1 MNYMSHASKMT
12 GRRLPLVR
20 TLLTVR
26 ALLMMRN
33 LLALG
38 ALFSLCTVSYASAA
52 SDLVTPERS
61 SSIKTTI
68 ELPLQG
74 VTLEYKANVRLL
86 QVLDDANASFNANA
100 SSNENASGSIGYF
113 PLSAQ
118 LFDKTNTQA
127 NESNKATEVNQANQ
141 ANKDIEAKKRNVF
154 NQLDAFSVEEPEA
167 NLVRQQLASFQYLNR
182 VFIELDRNAVISQS
196 DKNPLL
202 VSNSHTNKSSAAIKR
217 VSTSQTQAF
226 SLYLPQR
233 PTSIQLM
240 GVMKESVT
248 MNLIEHGTLNDYL
261 DALPNGFI
269 GESADKSVAYVVQ
282 PDGVVQTIQYA
293 YWNEQPVY
301 LAPGAI
307 VFMAFYS
314 LPSEYSM
321 LNQDI
326 VDLLRHKVGL

>member
-1 MNYMSHASKMT
+1 
-12 GRRLPLVR
+12 
-20 TLLTVR
+20 
-26 ALLMMRN
+26 MMRN

-118 LFDKTNTQA
+118 LFDKTNTEA
-127 NESNKATEVNQANQ
+127 NESNKATEVNQA
-141 ANKDIEAKKRNVF
+141 IEAKKRNVF

-202 VSNSHTNKSSAAIKR
+202 VSSSHTNKPS
-217 VSTSQTQAF
+217 VSQIQAF

-314 LPSEYSM
+314 LPSEYST

>member
-1 MNYMSHASKMT
+1 MSHTSKMT

-20 TLLTVR
+20 TMLT
-26 ALLMMRN
+26 MS
-33 LLALG
+33 
-38 ALFSLCTVSYASAA
+38 ALFALSSASAA
-52 SDLVTPERS
+52 PELVTPERS

-74 VTLEYKANVRLL
+74 VTLEYQTNVRLL
-86 QVLDDANASFNANA
+86 RVLDDANANA
-100 SSNENASGSIGYF
+100 SSNANGTIGYF

-118 LFDKTNTQA
+118 LFDITNTEATEITGFKEANQA
-127 NESNKATEVNQANQ
+127 NES
-141 ANKDIEAKKRNVF
+141 IEAKKRNVL
-154 NQLDAFSVEEPEA
+154 NQLEAFAVEEPEA

-202 VSNSHTNKSSAAIKR
+202 VSSSHTNKPSD
-217 VSTSQTQAF
+217 SQTQAF

-240 GVMKESVT
+240 GAMKESVT

-314 LPSEYSM
+314 LPSEYST

>member
-1 MNYMSHASKMT
+1 MMNNMSHASKMT
-12 GRRLPLVR
+12 ECRLSVMSSTLTMRV
-20 TLLTVR
+20 LLTFS
-26 ALLMMRN
+26 ALL
-33 LLALG
+33 
-38 ALFSLCTVSYASAA
+38 SLCTFSYASSA
-52 SDLVTPERS
+52 SNVVKPS
-61 SSIKTTI
+61 VKTTI

-86 QVLDDANASFNANA
+86 QVLDDANAS
-100 SSNENASGSIGYF
+100 GSIGYF

-118 LFDKTNTQA
+118 FFDKTNTKA
-127 NESNKATEVNQANQ
+127 NGLY
-141 ANKDIEAKKRNVF
+141 KDIEAKKRHVF
-154 NQLDAFSVEEPEA
+154 NQLDAFSAEEPEA
-167 NLVRQQLASFQYLNR
+167 KLVKQQLASFQYLNR

-202 VSNSHTNKSSAAIKR
+202 VSRSNLDKTSA
-217 VSTSQTQAF
+217 TQAQRF

-233 PTSIQLM
+233 PTSIQLV
-240 GVMKESVT
+240 GAMKESVT

-314 LPSEYSM
+314 LPSEYST

>member
-1 MNYMSHASKMT
+1 MMNYMSHTSKMT

-20 TLLTVR
+20 TMLTMR
-26 ALLMMRN
+26 ALLMMS
-33 LLALG
+33 
-38 ALFSLCTVSYASAA
+38 ALFALSSASVA
-52 SDLVTPERS
+52 SDLVTPASLYKPDSAS
-61 SSIKTTI
+61 SVKTTI

-74 VTLEYKANVRLL
+74 VTLEYQTNVRLL
-86 QVLDDANASFNANA
+86 RVLDDANANA
-100 SSNENASGSIGYF
+100 SSNANGTIGYF

-118 LFDKTNTQA
+118 LFDITNT
-127 NESNKATEVNQANQ
+127 EATAVTGFKEANQ
-141 ANKDIEAKKRNVF
+141 AIEAKKRNVL
-154 NQLDAFSVEEPEA
+154 NQLEAFAVEEPEA

-202 VSNSHTNKSSAAIKR
+202 VSSSHTNKPSSDVIKR
-217 VSTSQTQAF
+217 VSTSETQAF

-240 GVMKESVT
+240 GAMKESVT

-314 LPSEYSM
+314 LPSEYST

>member
-1 MNYMSHASKMT
+1 MMNYISHASTIT

-20 TLLTVR
+20 ALLTVR
-26 ALLMMRN
+26 TTLKMRALLTFSA
-33 LLALG
+33 LL
-38 ALFSLCTVSYASAA
+38 SLCTFSFASAA
-52 SDLVTPERS
+52 SNVVTP
-61 SSIKTTI
+61 SIKTTI

-86 QVLDDANASFNANA
+86 QVLDDANAS
-100 SSNENASGSIGYF
+100 SNENASGSIGYF

-118 LFDKTNTQA
+118 LFDKTNT
-127 NESNKATEVNQANQ
+127 ELNK

-167 NLVRQQLASFQYLNR
+167 KLVKQQLASFQYLNR

-202 VSNSHTNKSSAAIKR
+202 VSSSHTNKPSD
-217 VSTSQTQAF
+217 SQIQAF

-240 GVMKESVT
+240 GAMKESVT

-261 DALPNGFI
+261 DALPNGFV

-314 LPSEYSM
+314 LPSEYST

>member
-1 MNYMSHASKMT
+1 MMNYMSHISKMMES
-12 GRRLPLVR
+12 RLPAVR
-20 TLLTVR
+20 VLF
-26 ALLMMRN
+26 MMS
-33 LLALG
+33 

-52 SDLVTPERS
+52 SNPNVASVDGFDS
-61 SSIKTTI
+61 SSSVKTTI

-74 VTLEYKANVRLL
+74 IALEYKANVRLL
-86 QVLDDANASFNANA
+86 QVLDDANANVN
-100 SSNENASGSIGYF
+100 GSIGYF

-118 LFDKTNTQA
+118 LFDKTNT
-127 NESNKATEVNQANQ
+127 ET
-141 ANKDIEAKKRNVF
+141 IEAKKRNVL
-154 NQLDAFSVEEPEA
+154 NQLEAFAVEEPEA
-167 NLVRQQLASFQYLNR
+167 TFVRQQLAAFKYLNR
-182 VFIELDRNAVISQS
+182 VFIDLDRNAVISQS

-202 VSNSHTNKSSAAIKR
+202 VPSSNLRKTSA
-217 VSTSQTQAF
+217 SQTQVF

-240 GVMKESVT
+240 GVMKDSVR
-248 MNLIEHGTLNDYL
+248 LHVIEHGTLNDYL
-261 DALPNGFI
+261 DALPSGFV

-282 PDGVVQTIQYA
+282 PDGVVQTIPYA
-293 YWNEQPVY
+293 YWNEQQVY

-314 LPSEYSM
+314 LPSEYST

>member
-1 MNYMSHASKMT
+1 M
-12 GRRLPLVR
+12 
-20 TLLTVR
+20 LTMR
-26 ALLMMRN
+26 ALLMMS
-33 LLALG
+33 
-38 ALFSLCTVSYASAA
+38 ALFALSSASAA

-74 VTLEYKANVRLL
+74 VTLEYQTNVRLL
-86 QVLDDANASFNANA
+86 RVLDDANANA
-100 SSNENASGSIGYF
+100 SSNANGTIGYF

-118 LFDKTNTQA
+118 LFDITNTEATEVTGFKEA
-127 NESNKATEVNQANQ
+127 NES
-141 ANKDIEAKKRNVF
+141 IEAKKRNVL
-154 NQLDAFSVEEPEA
+154 NQLEAFAVEEPEA

-202 VSNSHTNKSSAAIKR
+202 VSSSHTNKPSD
-217 VSTSQTQAF
+217 SQTQAF

-240 GVMKESVT
+240 GAMKESVT

-314 LPSEYSM
+314 LPSEYST

>member
-1 MNYMSHASKMT
+1 MMNYINHATKMT
-12 GRRLPLVR
+12 GRRLPV
-20 TLLTVR
+20 VR

-33 LLALG
+33 LLALS

-52 SDLVTPERS
+52 SNVVTPS
-61 SSIKTTI
+61 VKTTI

-74 VTLEYKANVRLL
+74 VALEYKANVRLL

-127 NESNKATEVNQANQ
+127 IKT
-141 ANKDIEAKKRNVF
+141 KKHNVF
-154 NQLDAFSVEEPEA
+154 NQLEALAVEEPEA

-182 VFIELDRNAVISQS
+182 VFIELDRNAVISQLN
-196 DKNPLL
+196 KNPLL
-202 VSNSHTNKSSAAIKR
+202 VSSSNLEK
-217 VSTSQTQAF
+217 TSVTQAQTQKF

-240 GVMKESVT
+240 GAMKESVT

-261 DALPNGFI
+261 EALPNGFV

>member
-1 MNYMSHASKMT
+1 M
-12 GRRLPLVR
+12 L
-20 TLLTVR
+20 TLR
-26 ALLMMRN
+26 ALLMMS
-33 LLALG
+33 
-38 ALFSLCTVSYASAA
+38 ALFALSSASAA
-52 SDLVTPERS
+52 SDLVTPASLYKPASAS
-61 SSIKTTI
+61 SVKTII

-74 VTLEYKANVRLL
+74 VTLEYQTNVRLL
-86 QVLDDANASFNANA
+86 RVLDDANANA
-100 SSNENASGSIGYF
+100 SSSAYGTIGYF

-118 LFDKTNTQA
+118 LFDITNTEATAVTGFKEANQA
-127 NESNKATEVNQANQ
+127 NES
-141 ANKDIEAKKRNVF
+141 IEAKKRNVL
-154 NQLDAFSVEEPEA
+154 NQLEAFAVEEPEA

-182 VFIELDRNAVISQS
+182 VFIDLDRNAVISQS

-202 VSNSHTNKSSAAIKR
+202 VSSSHTNKPSD
-217 VSTSQTQAF
+217 SQTQAF

-240 GVMKESVT
+240 GAMKESVT
-248 MNLIEHGTLNDYL
+248 VNLIEHGTLNDYL

-301 LAPGAI
+301 LAPGAT

-314 LPSEYSM
+314 LPSEYST
-321 LNQDI
+321 LNQNI

>member
-1 MNYMSHASKMT
+1 MMNYIGHASKMT
-12 GRRLPLVR
+12 GRRLPV
-20 TLLTVR
+20 VR

-33 LLALG
+33 LLALS
-38 ALFSLCTVSYASAA
+38 ALFSLCTVSNASAA
-52 SDLVTPERS
+52 SNVVTPS
-61 SSIKTTI
+61 VKTTV

-86 QVLDDANASFNANA
+86 QVLDDANA

-127 NESNKATEVNQANQ
+127 NESNKATEANQ
-141 ANKDIEAKKRNVF
+141 VNKANKDIETKKRNVL
-154 NQLDAFSVEEPEA
+154 NQLEAFAREEPEA

-182 VFIELDRNAVISQS
+182 IFIELDRNAVISQS

-202 VSNSHTNKSSAAIKR
+202 VSSSHTNKPSA
-217 VSTSQTQAF
+217 SQTQAF

-233 PTSIQLM
+233 PMSIQLM
-240 GVMKESVT
+240 GVMKKSVT
-248 MNLIEHGTLNDYL
+248 MDLIEHGTLNDYL

-269 GESADKSVAYVVQ
+269 GESADKSVTYVVQ

-314 LPSEYSM
+314 LPSEYST

-326 VDLLRHKVGL
+326 VDLLRHKVDL

>member
-1 MNYMSHASKMT
+1 MMS
-12 GRRLPLVR
+12 
-20 TLLTVR
+20 
-26 ALLMMRN
+26 
-33 LLALG
+33 
-38 ALFSLCTVSYASAA
+38 ALFAFSYASAA
-52 SDLVTPERS
+52 SNVVSP
-61 SSIKTTI
+61 SIKTTI

-86 QVLDDANASFNANA
+86 QVLDDANAS
-100 SSNENASGSIGYF
+100 SNENASGSIGYF

-118 LFDKTNTQA
+118 LFDKINTEA
-127 NESNKATEVNQANQ
+127 NESNKANQA
-141 ANKDIEAKKRNVF
+141 IEAKKRNVF

-167 NLVRQQLASFQYLNR
+167 KLVKQQLASFQYLNR

-202 VSNSHTNKSSAAIKR
+202 VSSSNTNKPSSTAIKR
-217 VSTSQTQAF
+217 ASTSQTQAF

-261 DALPNGFI
+261 DALPNGLI

-314 LPSEYSM
+314 LPSEYST

>member
-12 GRRLPLVR
+12 GRRLPVVS

-26 ALLMMRN
+26 STLTMRALLT
-33 LLALG
+33 LS
-38 ALFSLCTVSYASAA
+38 ALFSLCTVSYASAT
-52 SDLVTPERS
+52 SNVITPS
-61 SSIKTTI
+61 VKTTV

-100 SSNENASGSIGYF
+100 SSNESASGNIGYF

-127 NESNKATEVNQANQ
+127 SESNKA
-141 ANKDIEAKKRNVF
+141 IEAKKRNVF

-202 VSNSHTNKSSAAIKR
+202 VSSARTNKPSD
-217 VSTSQTQAF
+217 SQTQAF

-240 GVMKESVT
+240 GAMKESVT

-314 LPSEYSM
+314 LPSEYST

>member
-1 MNYMSHASKMT
+1 MMNYMSHASKMT

-26 ALLMMRN
+26 PTLTMRALLTLST
-33 LLALG
+33 LL
-38 ALFSLCTVSYASAA
+38 SLCTFSYASAA
-52 SDLVTPERS
+52 SNVVTP
-61 SSIKTTI
+61 SIRTTI

-74 VTLEYKANVRLL
+74 GTLEYKANVRLL
-86 QVLDDANASFNANA
+86 QVLDDANA

-118 LFDKTNTQA
+118 LFDKTNTEA
-127 NESNKATEVNQANQ
+127 NESNKA
-141 ANKDIEAKKRNVF
+141 IEAKKRNVF

-167 NLVRQQLASFQYLNR
+167 KLVKQQLASFQYLNR
-182 VFIELDRNAVISQS
+182 VFIELNRNAVISQS

-202 VSNSHTNKSSAAIKR
+202 VSSSNTNKPSD
-217 VSTSQTQAF
+217 SQTQAF

-240 GVMKESVT
+240 GAMKDSVT

-261 DALPNGFI
+261 DVLPNGFI

-293 YWNEQPVY
+293 YWNEQSVY

-314 LPSEYSM
+314 LPSEYST

>member
-1 MNYMSHASKMT
+1 MM
-12 GRRLPLVR
+12 
-20 TLLTVR
+20 R
-26 ALLMMRN
+26 ALLTLSA
-33 LLALG
+33 LL
-38 ALFSLCTVSYASAA
+38 SLCAFSYASAA
-52 SDLVTPERS
+52 SNVVTP
-61 SSIKTTI
+61 SIRTTI

-86 QVLDDANASFNANA
+86 QVLDDANAS
-100 SSNENASGSIGYF
+100 SNENASGSIGYF

-118 LFDKTNTQA
+118 LFDKTNAEA
-127 NESNKATEVNQANQ
+127 NESNKANE
-141 ANKDIEAKKRNVF
+141 DIEAKKRNVF

-167 NLVRQQLASFQYLNR
+167 KLVKQQLASFQYLNR

-202 VSNSHTNKSSAAIKR
+202 VSSSKTNKPSD
-217 VSTSQTQAF
+217 SQNQAF
-226 SLYLPQR
+226 SLYLQQR

-240 GVMKESVT
+240 GAMKESVRL
-248 MNLIEHGTLNDYL
+248 NLIEHGTLNDYL
-261 DALPNGFI
+261 DALPNGFV

-314 LPSEYSM
+314 LPSEYST

>member
-1 MNYMSHASKMT
+1 MMNYMSHASKMT

-33 LLALG
+33 LLALS
-38 ALFSLCTVSYASAA
+38 ALFSLCIVSYASAA
-52 SDLVTPERS
+52 SNVVTPS
-61 SSIKTTI
+61 VKTTI

-74 VTLEYKANVRLL
+74 VTLEYKASVRLL

-118 LFDKTNTQA
+118 LFNKTNTEA
-127 NESNKATEVNQANQ
+127 TEATESNKANE
-141 ANKDIEAKKRNVF
+141 DIEAKKRNVF

-182 VFIELDRNAVISQS
+182 VFIELDRNVVISQS

-202 VSNSHTNKSSAAIKR
+202 VSSSPTNKPSSTAIKR
-217 VSTSQTQAF
+217 ASTSQTQAF

-240 GVMKESVT
+240 GAMKESVT

-314 LPSEYSM
+314 LPSEYST

>member
-1 MNYMSHASKMT
+1 MSHTSKMT
-12 GRRLPLVR
+12 GRRLPV
-20 TLLTVR
+20 VR
-26 ALLMMRN
+26 ALLMMS
-33 LLALG
+33 
-38 ALFSLCTVSYASAA
+38 ALFALSSASAA
-52 SDLVTPERS
+52 SDLVTPASLYKPDSAS
-61 SSIKTTI
+61 SVKTTI

-74 VTLEYKANVRLL
+74 VTLEYQTNVRLL
-86 QVLDDANASFNANA
+86 RVLDDANANA
-100 SSNENASGSIGYF
+100 SSNANGTIGYF

-118 LFDKTNTQA
+118 LFDETNTEATAATGFKEA
-127 NESNKATEVNQANQ
+127 NES
-141 ANKDIEAKKRNVF
+141 IEAKKRNVL
-154 NQLDAFSVEEPEA
+154 NQLEAFAVEEPEA

-202 VSNSHTNKSSAAIKR
+202 VSSSHTNKPSD
-217 VSTSQTQAF
+217 SQAQAF

-240 GVMKESVT
+240 GAMKESVT

-314 LPSEYSM
+314 LPSEYST

>member
-1 MNYMSHASKMT
+1 MMNYISHASKMT
-12 GRRLPLVR
+12 RRRLPLMR
-20 TLLTVR
+20 ALLTVR
-26 ALLMMRN
+26 STLTMRALLTLSA
-33 LLALG
+33 LL
-38 ALFSLCTVSYASAA
+38 SLCTFSYASAA
-52 SDLVTPERS
+52 SNVVTP
-61 SSIKTTI
+61 SIKTTI

-74 VTLEYKANVRLL
+74 VTLEYKDNVRLL
-86 QVLDDANASFNANA
+86 QVLDDANAN
-100 SSNENASGSIGYF
+100 SNVNDNCDIGYF

-127 NESNKATEVNQANQ
+127 FEIQ
-141 ANKDIEAKKRNVF
+141 KRNVF

-202 VSNSHTNKSSAAIKR
+202 VSSSHTNKPSA
-217 VSTSQTQAF
+217 SQTQAF
-226 SLYLPQR
+226 YLYLPQR

-248 MNLIEHGTLNDYL
+248 MNQIEHGTLNDYL

-314 LPSEYSM
+314 LPSEYST

>member
-33 LLALG
+33 LLALS

-52 SDLVTPERS
+52 SNVITPS
-61 SSIKTTI
+61 VKTTV

-74 VTLEYKANVRLL
+74 VTLEYKADVRLL

-118 LFDKTNTQA
+118 LFDKTKTEA
-127 NESNKATEVNQANQ
+127 SES
-141 ANKDIEAKKRNVF
+141 NKDIEAKKRNVL

-167 NLVRQQLASFQYLNR
+167 KLVKEQLASFQYLNR

-202 VSNSHTNKSSAAIKR
+202 VSSSHTNKPSA
-217 VSTSQTQAF
+217 SQTQAF

-240 GVMKESVT
+240 GAMKESVT

-314 LPSEYSM
+314 LPSEYST

>member
-1 MNYMSHASKMT
+1 MMNYMSHTSKMT
-12 GRRLPLVR
+12 GRRLPV
-20 TLLTVR
+20 VR

-33 LLALG
+33 LLALS

-52 SDLVTPERS
+52 SNVVKS
-61 SSIKTTI
+61 SVKTTV

-74 VTLEYKANVRLL
+74 VTLEYKTNVRLL

-100 SSNENASGSIGYF
+100 SDSIGYF

-127 NESNKATEVNQANQ
+127 
-141 ANKDIEAKKRNVF
+141 IETKKRNVL
-154 NQLDAFSVEEPEA
+154 NQLDAFAAEEPEA

-202 VSNSHTNKSSAAIKR
+202 VSSAHTNKPSSAAIKR
-217 VSTSQTQAF
+217 ASTSETQAF

-240 GVMKESVT
+240 GAMKESVT

-261 DALPNGFI
+261 DTLPNGFI

-293 YWNEQPVY
+293 YWNEQQVY

-314 LPSEYSM
+314 LPSEYST

>member
-1 MNYMSHASKMT
+1 MMNYMSHASKMT
-12 GRRLPLVR
+12 GRRLPV
-20 TLLTVR
+20 VR

-33 LLALG
+33 LLALS

-52 SDLVTPERS
+52 SNVITP
-61 SSIKTTI
+61 SIKTTI

-86 QVLDDANASFNANA
+86 QVLEDANAN
-100 SSNENASGSIGYF
+100 SNENASGSIGYF

-118 LFDKTNTQA
+118 LFDKTNTEVT
-127 NESNKATEVNQANQ
+127 ES
-141 ANKDIEAKKRNVF
+141 NKDIEAKKRNVF

-167 NLVRQQLASFQYLNR
+167 KLVKQQLASFQYLNR

-202 VSNSHTNKSSAAIKR
+202 VSSSHTNKPSA
-217 VSTSQTQAF
+217 SQTQAF

-233 PTSIQLM
+233 PTFIQLM

-314 LPSEYSM
+314 LPSEYST

>member
-1 MNYMSHASKMT
+1 
-12 GRRLPLVR
+12 
-20 TLLTVR
+20 
-26 ALLMMRN
+26 MMRN
-33 LLALG
+33 LLALS

-52 SDLVTPERS
+52 SNVVTPS
-61 SSIKTTI
+61 VKTTI

-86 QVLDDANASFNANA
+86 QVLDDANASLNANA

-118 LFDKTNTQA
+118 LFDKTNTEAAAVTEFKEA
-127 NESNKATEVNQANQ
+127 NES
-141 ANKDIEAKKRNVF
+141 IEAKKRNVL

-182 VFIELDRNAVISQS
+182 VFIELDRNAVISQA
-196 DKNPLL
+196 DKNPQL
-202 VSNSHTNKSSAAIKR
+202 VSRSNLEKSLNLEKTSANQA
-217 VSTSQTQAF
+217 QTQRF

-307 VFMAFYS
+307 VFMAFYA
-314 LPSEYSM
+314 LPSEFST

>member
-1 MNYMSHASKMT
+1 MMNYMSHASKMT
-12 GRRLPLVR
+12 GRRLPV
-20 TLLTVR
+20 VR

-33 LLALG
+33 LLTLS
-38 ALFSLCTVSYASAA
+38 ALFFLCSVSYASAA
-52 SDLVTPERS
+52 SNLVTP
-61 SSIKTTI
+61 SIKTTV

-74 VTLEYKANVRLL
+74 VTLEYKADVRLL
-86 QVLDDANASFNANA
+86 QVLDDA
-100 SSNENASGSIGYF
+100 NASGSIGYF

-127 NESNKATEVNQANQ
+127 SEFNKA
-141 ANKDIEAKKRNVF
+141 IEAKKRNVL

-202 VSNSHTNKSSAAIKR
+202 VSSSHTNKPSA
-217 VSTSQTQAF
+217 SQTQAF

-240 GVMKESVT
+240 GAMKESVT

-269 GESADKSVAYVVQ
+269 GESADKSVVYVVQ

-314 LPSEYSM
+314 LPSEYST

>member
-1 MNYMSHASKMT
+1 MMNNMSHASKMT
-12 GRRLPLVR
+12 ECRLSVMSSTLTMRV
-20 TLLTVR
+20 LLTFS
-26 ALLMMRN
+26 ALL
-33 LLALG
+33 
-38 ALFSLCTVSYASAA
+38 SLCTFSYASSA
-52 SDLVTPERS
+52 SNVVKPS
-61 SSIKTTI
+61 VKTTI

-86 QVLDDANASFNANA
+86 QVLDDANAS
-100 SSNENASGSIGYF
+100 GSIGYF

-118 LFDKTNTQA
+118 LFDKTNTKA
-127 NESNKATEVNQANQ
+127 NGLY
-141 ANKDIEAKKRNVF
+141 KDIEAKKHHVF
-154 NQLDAFSVEEPEA
+154 KQLDAFSVEEPEA
-167 NLVRQQLASFQYLNR
+167 KRVKQQLASFQYLNR

-196 DKNPLL
+196 GKNPLL
-202 VSNSHTNKSSAAIKR
+202 VSRSNLDKTSA
-217 VSTSQTQAF
+217 TQAQRF
-226 SLYLPQR
+226 SLYLPKR
-233 PTSIQLM
+233 PTSIQLV
-240 GVMKESVT
+240 GAMKESIRL
-248 MNLIEHGTLNDYL
+248 NIIEHGTLNDYL

-314 LPSEYSM
+314 LPSEYST

>member
-1 MNYMSHASKMT
+1 MMNYISHASKMT

-26 ALLMMRN
+26 PTLTMRALLTLST
-33 LLALG
+33 LL
-38 ALFSLCTVSYASAA
+38 SMCTFSYASAA
-52 SDLVTPERS
+52 SNVVTPS
-61 SSIKTTI
+61 VKTTI

-86 QVLDDANASFNANA
+86 QVLDDANAS
-100 SSNENASGSIGYF
+100 SNENASGSIGYF

-118 LFDKTNTQA
+118 LFDKTNT
-127 NESNKATEVNQANQ
+127 ESNKS
-141 ANKDIEAKKRNVF
+141 NKAIEAKKRNVF
-154 NQLDAFSVEEPEA
+154 NQLDAFAVEEPEA
-167 NLVRQQLASFQYLNR
+167 KLVKQQLASFQYLNR
-182 VFIELDRNAVISQS
+182 VFIELDRNAVISQL

-202 VSNSHTNKSSAAIKR
+202 VSSSNTNKSSD
-217 VSTSQTQAF
+217 SQAQAF

-261 DALPNGFI
+261 DALPNGFV
-269 GESADKSVAYVVQ
+269 GESTDKSVAYVVQ

-314 LPSEYSM
+314 LPSEYST

-326 VDLLRHKVGL
+326 VYLLRHKVGL

>member
-1 MNYMSHASKMT
+1 MMS
-12 GRRLPLVR
+12 
-20 TLLTVR
+20 
-26 ALLMMRN
+26 
-33 LLALG
+33 
-38 ALFSLCTVSYASAA
+38 ALFVLSSASAA

-61 SSIKTTI
+61 SSVKTTI

-74 VTLEYKANVRLL
+74 MTLEYKANVRLL
-86 QVLDDANASFNANA
+86 QVLDDA
-100 SSNENASGSIGYF
+100 NASGSIGYF

-118 LFDKTNTQA
+118 LFDKTNTEANEA
-127 NESNKATEVNQANQ
+127 NESNKANQA
-141 ANKDIEAKKRNVF
+141 IEAKKRNVF

-202 VSNSHTNKSSAAIKR
+202 VSSSNANKPSSTAIKR
-217 VSTSQTQAF
+217 ASTSQTQAF

-240 GVMKESVT
+240 GAMKESVT

-293 YWNEQPVY
+293 DWNEQPVY

-314 LPSEYSM
+314 LPSEYST

>member
-1 MNYMSHASKMT
+1 MMNYMSHTSKMT
-12 GRRLPLVR
+12 GRRLPV
-20 TLLTVR
+20 VR

-33 LLALG
+33 LLALS

-52 SDLVTPERS
+52 SNVVKPS
-61 SSIKTTI
+61 VKTTV

-74 VTLEYKANVRLL
+74 VTLEYKADVRLL

-100 SSNENASGSIGYF
+100 SSNENASDSIGYF

-118 LFDKTNTQA
+118 LFDKTNT
-127 NESNKATEVNQANQ
+127 ESNKATE
-141 ANKDIEAKKRNVF
+141 ANKDVETKKRNVL
-154 NQLDAFSVEEPEA
+154 NQLDAFAAEEPEA

-202 VSNSHTNKSSAAIKR
+202 VSSSNLEK
-217 VSTSQTQAF
+217 TSATQAQTQRF

-240 GVMKESVT
+240 GAMKESVT

-261 DALPNGFI
+261 DALPNDFV

-314 LPSEYSM
+314 LPSEYST

>member
-1 MNYMSHASKMT
+1 MMNYMSHASKMT

-26 ALLMMRN
+26 ALLMMS
-33 LLALG
+33 
-38 ALFSLCTVSYASAA
+38 ALFAFSYASAA
-52 SDLVTPERS
+52 SNVVSP
-61 SSIKTTI
+61 SIKTTI

-86 QVLDDANASFNANA
+86 QVLDDANAS
-100 SSNENASGSIGYF
+100 GSIGYF

-118 LFDKTNTQA
+118 LFDKTNTEANEA
-127 NESNKATEVNQANQ
+127 NESNKANQA
-141 ANKDIEAKKRNVF
+141 IEAKKRNVF

-202 VSNSHTNKSSAAIKR
+202 VSSSHTNKPSSTAIKR
-217 VSTSQTQAF
+217 ASTSQTQAF

-261 DALPNGFI
+261 DALPNGLI

-314 LPSEYSM
+314 LPSEYST

>member
-26 ALLMMRN
+26 ALLMMS
-33 LLALG
+33 
-38 ALFSLCTVSYASAA
+38 ALFAFSYASAA
-52 SDLVTPERS
+52 SNVVSP
-61 SSIKTTI
+61 SIKTTI

-86 QVLDDANASFNANA
+86 QVLDDANAS
-100 SSNENASGSIGYF
+100 SNENASGSIGYF

-118 LFDKTNTQA
+118 LFDKTNTEA
-127 NESNKATEVNQANQ
+127 NESNKANQA
-141 ANKDIEAKKRNVF
+141 IEAKKRNVF

-167 NLVRQQLASFQYLNR
+167 KLVKQQLASFQYLNR

-202 VSNSHTNKSSAAIKR
+202 VSSSNTNKPSD
-217 VSTSQTQAF
+217 SQTQAF

-261 DALPNGFI
+261 DALPNGFV

-314 LPSEYSM
+314 LPSEYST

>member
-1 MNYMSHASKMT
+1 MTECWLSVMSSTLTM
-12 GRRLPLVR
+12 RV
-20 TLLTVR
+20 LLTFS
-26 ALLMMRN
+26 ALL
-33 LLALG
+33 
-38 ALFSLCTVSYASAA
+38 SLCTFSYASTA
-52 SDLVTPERS
+52 SNVVKPS
-61 SSIKTTI
+61 VKTTI

-86 QVLDDANASFNANA
+86 QVLDDANAS
-100 SSNENASGSIGYF
+100 GSIGYF

-118 LFDKTNTQA
+118 LFDKTNTKA
-127 NESNKATEVNQANQ
+127 NGLY
-141 ANKDIEAKKRNVF
+141 KDIEAKKRHVF
-154 NQLDAFSVEEPEA
+154 NQLDAFSAEEPEA
-167 NLVRQQLASFQYLNR
+167 KLVKQQLASFQYLNR

-202 VSNSHTNKSSAAIKR
+202 VSSSTINQP
-217 VSTSQTQAF
+217 SDSQIQAF
-226 SLYLPQR
+226 TLYLPQR
-233 PTSIQLM
+233 PTSIQLV
-240 GVMKESVT
+240 GAMKESAT

-314 LPSEYSM
+314 LPSEYST

>member
-1 MNYMSHASKMT
+1 MNYMSHTSKMT
-12 GRRLPLVR
+12 GRQLPLVR
-20 TLLTVR
+20 VLLTVR
-26 ALLMMRN
+26 NTLTMRALLT
-33 LLALG
+33 LG
-38 ALFSLCTVSYASAA
+38 ALLSLCAFSYASAA
-52 SDLVTPERS
+52 SNVVTP
-61 SSIKTTI
+61 SIKTTI

-86 QVLDDANASFNANA
+86 QVLDDANAS
-100 SSNENASGSIGYF
+100 GSIGYF

-118 LFDKTNTQA
+118 LFDKTNT
-127 NESNKATEVNQANQ
+127 ESNKANE
-141 ANKDIEAKKRNVF
+141 DIEAQKRNVF
-154 NQLDAFSVEEPEA
+154 NQLDAFAVEEPEA
-167 NLVRQQLASFQYLNR
+167 KLVKQQLASFQYLNR

-202 VSNSHTNKSSAAIKR
+202 VSISHANKPSA
-217 VSTSQTQAF
+217 SQTQAF

-269 GESADKSVAYVVQ
+269 GESADKSLAYVVQ

-307 VFMAFYS
+307 VFLAFYS
-314 LPSEYSM
+314 LPSEYST

>member
-1 MNYMSHASKMT
+1 MMNYMSRASKMT

-127 NESNKATEVNQANQ
+127 IE
-141 ANKDIEAKKRNVF
+141 ANKTIEAKKRNVF

-167 NLVRQQLASFQYLNR
+167 KLVKQQLASFQYLNR

-202 VSNSHTNKSSAAIKR
+202 VSSSHTNKPSSTAIKR
-217 VSTSQTQAF
+217 ASTSQTQAF

-282 PDGVVQTIQYA
+282 PDGVVQIIQYA

-314 LPSEYSM
+314 LPSEYST

>member
-1 MNYMSHASKMT
+1 MMNYMSHASKMT

-33 LLALG
+33 LLALS
-38 ALFSLCTVSYASAA
+38 ALLSLCTFSYASAA
-52 SDLVTPERS
+52 SNVVTPS
-61 SSIKTTI
+61 VKTTI

-86 QVLDDANASFNANA
+86 QVLDDANAS
-100 SSNENASGSIGYF
+100 SNENASGSIGYF

-118 LFDKTNTQA
+118 LFDKTNTEA
-127 NESNKATEVNQANQ
+127 NESNKATEVNQANK
-141 ANKDIEAKKRNVF
+141 AIEAKKRNVF

-202 VSNSHTNKSSAAIKR
+202 VSSSHTNKPSA
-217 VSTSQTQAF
+217 SQTQAF

-240 GVMKESVT
+240 GAMKEPVT

-314 LPSEYSM
+314 LPSEYST

>member
-1 MNYMSHASKMT
+1 MMS
-12 GRRLPLVR
+12 
-20 TLLTVR
+20 
-26 ALLMMRN
+26 
-33 LLALG
+33 
-38 ALFSLCTVSYASAA
+38 ALFALSSASAA
-52 SDLVTPERS
+52 SNFVTLDGSSLV
-61 SSIKTTI
+61 KTTI

-86 QVLDDANASFNANA
+86 QVLDDANAS
-100 SSNENASGSIGYF
+100 SNENASGSIGYF

-118 LFDKTNTQA
+118 LFDKTNTEA
-127 NESNKATEVNQANQ
+127 NKSNKA
-141 ANKDIEAKKRNVF
+141 IEAKKRNVF

-167 NLVRQQLASFQYLNR
+167 KLVKQQLASFQYLNR

-202 VSNSHTNKSSAAIKR
+202 VSSSNTNKSSAAIKR
-217 VSTSQTQAF
+217 ASTSQTQAF

-240 GVMKESVT
+240 GAMKESVT

-261 DALPNGFI
+261 DALPNGFV
-269 GESADKSVAYVVQ
+269 GEFADKSVAYVVQ

-314 LPSEYSM
+314 LPSEYST

>member
-1 MNYMSHASKMT
+1 MMNYMSHTSKMT
-12 GRRLPLVR
+12 GRRLPVVR
-20 TLLTVR
+20 TLLT
-26 ALLMMRN
+26 LS
-33 LLALG
+33 
-38 ALFSLCTVSYASAA
+38 ALFVLSSASAA
-52 SDLVTPERS
+52 SNFNTAASLDNSASLYKPDSTS
-61 SSIKTTI
+61 SVKTTI

-74 VTLEYKANVRLL
+74 VTLEYKTNVRLL
-86 QVLDDANASFNANA
+86 QVLDDANANFNANA

-118 LFDKTNTQA
+118 LFDKTNTES
-127 NESNKATEVNQANQ
+127 NESNKA
-141 ANKDIEAKKRNVF
+141 IETKKRNVL
-154 NQLDAFSVEEPEA
+154 NQLEAFAVEEPEA
-167 NLVRQQLASFQYLNR
+167 NIVRQQLASFQYLNR

-202 VSNSHTNKSSAAIKR
+202 VSSSNLEK
-217 VSTSQTQAF
+217 TSATQAQTQRF

-240 GVMKESVT
+240 GAMKESVT

-261 DALPNGFI
+261 DALPNDFV

-314 LPSEYSM
+314 LPSEYST

>member
-1 MNYMSHASKMT
+1 MINYMSHTSKMT
-12 GRRLPLVR
+12 GRRLPV
-20 TLLTVR
+20 VR
-26 ALLMMRN
+26 ALLMMS
-33 LLALG
+33 
-38 ALFSLCTVSYASAA
+38 ALFALSSASAA
-52 SDLVTPERS
+52 SDLVTPDSAS
-61 SSIKTTI
+61 SVKTII

-74 VTLEYKANVRLL
+74 VTLEYQTNVRLL
-86 QVLDDANASFNANA
+86 RVLDDANANA
-100 SSNENASGSIGYF
+100 SSNGTIGYF

-118 LFDKTNTQA
+118 LFDETNTEATAVTGFKEA
-127 NESNKATEVNQANQ
+127 NES
-141 ANKDIEAKKRNVF
+141 IEAKKRNVL
-154 NQLDAFSVEEPEA
+154 NQLDAFAVEEPEA

-202 VSNSHTNKSSAAIKR
+202 VSSSHTNKPSD
-217 VSTSQTQAF
+217 SQTQAF

-240 GVMKESVT
+240 GAMKESVT

-314 LPSEYSM
+314 LPSEYST

>member
-1 MNYMSHASKMT
+1 MSHASKMT
-12 GRRLPLVR
+12 ECRLSVMSSTLTMRV
-20 TLLTVR
+20 LLTFS
-26 ALLMMRN
+26 ALL
-33 LLALG
+33 
-38 ALFSLCTVSYASAA
+38 SLCTFSYASTA
-52 SDLVTPERS
+52 SNVVKPS
-61 SSIKTTI
+61 VKTTI

-86 QVLDDANASFNANA
+86 QVLDDANAS
-100 SSNENASGSIGYF
+100 GSIGYF

-118 LFDKTNTQA
+118 LFDKTNTKA
-127 NESNKATEVNQANQ
+127 NGLY
-141 ANKDIEAKKRNVF
+141 KDIEAKKRHVF
-154 NQLDAFSVEEPEA
+154 NQLDAFSAEEPEA
-167 NLVRQQLASFQYLNR
+167 KLVKQQLASFQYLNR

-202 VSNSHTNKSSAAIKR
+202 VSSSTINQP
-217 VSTSQTQAF
+217 SDSQIQAF
-226 SLYLPQR
+226 TLYLPQR
-233 PTSIQLM
+233 PTSIQLV
-240 GVMKESVT
+240 GAMKESIRL
-248 MNLIEHGTLNDYL
+248 NIIEHGTLNDYL

-314 LPSEYSM
+314 LPSEYST